1 MKQILL
7 SILTATFL
15 TGTAEQLKA
24 DSPLTSTNFAAFYT
38 EYEIVEYAMNNQVL
52 DQKVIDYLISDKNP
66 LDVKAAVINALSWT
80 AATDRHPDFLAAL
93 TQKYGTSDMSA
104 FSPGD
109 LACFA
114 YLSAMDDYF
123 DVEQEAQW
131 ILMAI
136 ESRPESATFRMLYAL
151 IMGQLA
157 MDYDW
162 CSVWM
167 FTREALN
174 GIPDTRDMKTAAIQ
188 NIVDYTILYKSSCA
202 ED

>member
-7 SILTATFL
+7 SILTATLL

-109 LACFA
+109 LA
-114 YLSAMDDYF
+114 
-123 DVEQEAQW
+123 
-131 ILMAI
+131 
-136 ESRPESATFRMLYAL
+136 
-151 IMGQLA
+151 
-157 MDYDW
+157 
-162 CSVWM
+162 
-167 FTREALN
+167 
-174 GIPDTRDMKTAAIQ
+174 
-188 NIVDYTILYKSSCA
+188 
-202 ED
+202 

>member
-1 MKQILL
+1 
-7 SILTATFL
+7 
-15 TGTAEQLKA
+15 
-24 DSPLTSTNFAAFYT
+24 
-38 EYEIVEYAMNNQVL
+38 
-52 DQKVIDYLISDKNP
+52 
-66 LDVKAAVINALSWT
+66 
-80 AATDRHPDFLAAL
+80 
-93 TQKYGTSDMSA
+93 
-104 FSPGD
+104 
-109 LACFA
+109 
-114 YLSAMDDYF
+114 MDDYF

-188 NIVDYTILYKSSCA
+188 NIVYYTILYKSSCA